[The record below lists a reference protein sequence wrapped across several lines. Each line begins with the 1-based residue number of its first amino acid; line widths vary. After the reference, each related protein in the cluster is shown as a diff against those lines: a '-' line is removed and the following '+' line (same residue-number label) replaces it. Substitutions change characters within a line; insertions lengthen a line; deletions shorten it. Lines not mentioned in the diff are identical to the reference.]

1 MFNRKKR
8 KFSLPSL
15 PGRKKK
21 TKKKTVYKTTEKS
34 RGNTSSGRAP
44 SGSKRSGSGSQSQT
58 LRRQTEEPGEK
69 TREIPDMAKLREQD
83 YNTRP
88 KPDHSSYSGVGTG
101 IDLDDLSRELSQ
113 EIQKIYKE
121 DE

>member
-1 MFNRKKR
+1 M
-8 KFSLPSL
+8 S
-15 PGRKKK
+15 KKK

-44 SGSKRSGSGSQSQT
+44 SGSKRSGSGSQGSGSQSQT

-88 KPDHSSYSGVGTG
+88 KLDHSSYSGVGTG

>member
-1 MFNRKKR
+1 MKDNK
-8 KFSLPSL
+8 
-15 PGRKKK
+15 KKK
-21 TKKKTVYKTTEKS
+21 TKKKTVYKTTEKNRNQTTSGRTPS
-34 RGNTSSGRAP
+34 RGQAG
-44 SGSKRSGSGSQSQT
+44 GKQRSGSQNSAQAQ
-58 LRRQTEEPGEK
+58 RRQAEEPGEK

-83 YNTRP
+83 YNRGQ
-88 KPDHSSYSGVGTG
+88 KPDSSAYRGVGTG